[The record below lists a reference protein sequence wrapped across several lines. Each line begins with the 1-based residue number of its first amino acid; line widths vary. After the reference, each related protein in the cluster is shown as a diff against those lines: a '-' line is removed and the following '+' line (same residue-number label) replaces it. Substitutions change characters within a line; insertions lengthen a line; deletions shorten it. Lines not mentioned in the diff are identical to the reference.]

1 MSAKNKRSAKDL
13 NNSVTSTPVKP
24 SKKLV
29 TVDDEMESDLKKLF
43 ELVAQMNSKL
53 DKLDNIERHLARV
66 DQDIRDLKRVLLTC
80 EPASHASHSAS
91 HASHA
96 SVAKN

>member
-29 TVDDEMESDLKKLF
+29 KVDDEMESDLKKLF

-53 DKLDNIERHLARV
+53 DKLARV
-66 DQDIRDLKRVLLTC
+66 DPQAAQTRCKWN
-80 EPASHASHSAS
+80 SF
-91 HASHA
+91 
-96 SVAKN
+96 KNRKG

>member
-29 TVDDEMESDLKKLF
+29 KVDDEMESDIKKF
-43 ELVAQMNSKL
+43 YELVAQMNSKL

-66 DQDIRDLKRVLLTC
+66 DQRHQRLKIVLYFC
-80 EPASHASHSAS
+80 
-91 HASHA
+91 
-96 SVAKN
+96 